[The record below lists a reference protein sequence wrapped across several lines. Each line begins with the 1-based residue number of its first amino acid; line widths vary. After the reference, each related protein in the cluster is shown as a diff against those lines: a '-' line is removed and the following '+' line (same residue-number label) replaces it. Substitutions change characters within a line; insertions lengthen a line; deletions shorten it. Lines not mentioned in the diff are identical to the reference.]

1 MLTADPQRQW
11 LTFWLCIWVVV
22 VSLVIRSQ
30 WNKRLPSVGLPT
42 IYLLQLSI
50 LHWFGAMIYAF
61 PWYNPKSLYLI
72 SQKITLT
79 TTAIGFTQSVYGV
92 IGFGVGTVIL
102 APIVE
107 KIVKPSRRLYVPKQP
122 NLKFPNNYILLGVFF
137 YFVLG
142 PILGRIPSISVL
154 VNSGFVMLSTGL
166 CLACWKA
173 WYTRDKRALIK
184 WLLISCCIPFV
195 TILGS
200 GFAGFGVMAV
210 VPVLIFVFTF
220 YRPRWKSIILL
231 LLFLLLGL
239 SFYTNYFR
247 DRNLIRAQVWGG
259 KGFESRI
266 EQLQQTASNLEF
278 FDPYKQA
285 HLELIDGRLNLN
297 PQVGES
303 VRYITSGQIDYANGE
318 TFLEAAVAVIPRI
331 LWPGKPANGGSG
343 DIVSRY
349 TGVKFSEGTSVGVG
363 NVLEFYLNF
372 GTPGV
377 ILGFAV
383 LGTVLR
389 VIDITAAKKLLFGD
403 WEGFSFWFLP
413 GLALIS
419 PGGSLTEIVGAVAGS
434 VVLVY
439 LINKFYIQKVSRSRA
454 LPTASYY

>member
-1 MLTADPQRQW
+1 MLTDDPQRQW

-22 VSLVIRSQ
+22 VALVICSQ
-30 WNKRLPSVGLPT
+30 WNKRLPSVGLPM
-42 IYLLQLSI
+42 IYLIQLSI

-61 PWYNPKSLYLI
+61 PWYNPKSAYLI

-79 TTAIGFTQSVYGV
+79 NTAIGFTQAVYGV
-92 IGFGVGTVIL
+92 IAFAVGSIIL
-102 APIVE
+102 APLVE
-107 KIVKPSRRLYVPKQP
+107 KILKPSGRLYVPRQP

-173 WYTRDKRALIK
+173 WYMREKHALMR

-195 TILGS
+195 SIINS
-200 GFAGFGVMAV
+200 GFASFGVMAV

-231 LLFLLLGL
+231 VLFLSLGL

-259 KGFESRI
+259 KGIESRI

-278 FDPYKQA
+278 FDPSKQA
-285 HLELIDGRLNLN
+285 HLELIDGRLNQN
-297 PQVGES
+297 PQVGQG
-303 VRYITSGQIDYANGE
+303 VRYISSGAIEYANGE
-318 TFLEAAVAVIPRI
+318 TFAEAAVAVVPRI
-331 LWPGKPANGGSG
+331 LWPDKPISGGSG
-343 DIVSRY
+343 DIVNRY
-349 TGVKFSEGTSVGVG
+349 TGVKFAEGTSVGVG
-363 NVLEFYLNF
+363 NILEFYINF
-372 GTPGV
+372 GTEGV
-377 ILGFAV
+377 ILGFAI
-383 LGTVLR
+383 LGILLR
-389 VIDITAAKKLLFGD
+389 VIDIIAGKKLLSGD
-403 WEGFSFWFLP
+403 WEGFTFWFLP
-413 GLALIS
+413 GLAMIN
-419 PGGSLTEIVGAVAGS
+419 PGGSLTEIVGSVAGS

-439 LINKFYIQKVSRSRA
+439 LINKFYVQKRGRSKA
-454 LPTASYY
+454 LGTTSY